1 MRYLRLVA
9 LFVAMPLT
17 GCMCNMVEVEGNEV
31 AVIETMDGPQEHVLG
46 PGLHTL
52 FGIRNDD
59 FKYPIN
65 DQTFV
70 MGPIGKRGEEANPDR
85 EISKHIDEEQLVVK
99 SKDGQKVWLS
109 LTLRYSLDRAK
120 ILHRCSESKDTFCGI
135 HIEARDTYEAKW
147 IRPEVV
153 RATMDLANEY
163 TAKEIYAEKRPE
175 LNQRIEE
182 KLYEN
187 DDLGGKGIIVKT
199 FVLDE
204 VTLEEA
210 YEKEIAA
217 TVLQDQ
223 RRMRAEKETLA
234 SREEAK
240 AAYAKAQAE
249 VETRTQKAEAA
260 KQERMKAAE
269 AERFEA
275 EQKAIGLLA
284 QGKAEAEVEQLKRN
298 AMYDGSA
305 GERRMKVEMAKA
317 YSEAAKGLFSNANV
331 VGGMTVESLMKDLL
345 TGLHGSK

>member
-1 MRYLRLVA
+1 MRYIRLVA
-9 LFVAMPLT
+9 VLLALPLS
-17 GCMCNMVEVEGNEV
+17 GCLCNLVEVEGNEV
-31 AVIETMDGPQEHVLG
+31 AVIETMGGPQEHVLG

-52 FGIRNDD
+52 WGIRNDD

-65 DQTFV
+65 DQTFI
-70 MGPIGKRGEEANPDR
+70 MGPIGKRGTDPNEQRDF
-85 EISKHIDEEQLVVK
+85 SKLIDEAQLVVK

-120 ILHRCSESKDTFCGI
+120 VLHRCLEDKKTFCGV

-182 KLYEN
+182 KLYN
-187 DDLGGKGIIVKT
+187 NSDLGGKGIIIKT

-234 SREEAK
+234 SEEEAK
-240 AAYAKAQAE
+240 AARAKAQAE

-260 KQERMKAAE
+260 KQERMKGAE
-269 AERFEA
+269 AERFER
-275 EQKAIGLLA
+275 EQEAIGLLA
-284 QGKAEAEVEQLKRN
+284 KGRAEAEVAALRRQ
-298 AMYDGSA
+298 ADYDGVA

-317 YSEAAKGLFSNANV
+317 YSEAAKGLFPNASV
-331 VGGMTVESLMKDLL
+331 IGGVTVEAMMEKLL
-345 TGLHGSK
+345 GGLKGE